1 MLRQFL
7 KEYKLFL
14 IAVVQL
20 ANGQVG
26 GKAPVDHDRERIPSF
41 LRYPAPNASAFSAP
55 LALPLKGPTIGLL
68 MRGVGGVGDLVWVR
82 IFFLKPLVFFSV

>member
-26 GKAPVDHDRERIPSF
+26 GKAPVDRERIPSF
-41 LRYPAPNASAFSAP
+41 RCKRLGFLCTSSSPF
-55 LALPLKGPTIGLL
+55 KGADHWTFDEG
-68 MRGVGGVGDLVWVR
+68 GGGVGDLVWVR
-82 IFFLKPLVFFSV
+82 ILFLKPLVFFSV